1 MCGATGKRQHPFA
14 HCRAAY
20 TRNENP
26 GGTRRNAIA
35 KYNPDSWPAVW
46 VLQLI
51 ANGNLHSFYT
61 SREWKRLRREVL
73 KHQRRRCWDCAHKAP
88 AVNKRG
94 VTVHHV
100 KPLREREHQP
110 CLPVRFLPL
119 GQTPQAGRT
128 CNAGTLVILQH
139 TPRPVKSKSPG
150 GRRPRNSPDKAARLR
165 ARGKNGPAKGRQQ
178 IRPCAGTLYPQFLGG
193 AAKSRKN
200 HAFLERGCRN

>member
-1 MCGATGKRQHPFA
+1 MGFAVDCKRQPAQLLHKP
-14 HCRAAY
+14 RMETPAAGSIKTPAPPLLGLRTQSAGGEY
-20 TRNENP
+20 TRRYCPPCQAAARTARP
-26 GGTRRNAIA
+26 GPVRIRR
-35 KYNPDSWPAVW
+35 S
-46 VLQLI
+46 
-51 ANGNLHSFYT
+51 
-61 SREWKRLRREVL
+61 
-73 KHQRRRCWDCAHKAP
+73 
-88 AVNKRG
+88 
-94 VTVHHV
+94 
-100 KPLREREHQP
+100 REHQP

-119 GQTPQAGRT
+119 GPTPHAGRT
-128 CNAGTLVILQH
+128 CHAGTLVILQH